1 MFVAQAIKGN
11 FGFCIESVVG
21 LFVDHLIVLF
31 RKTDRTFV
39 VCSEIARTKFIRIT
53 TDFPKTLAEKEKS
66 KDSSTLAMPFMAYIE
81 IEIIIEI
88 IQPFSLEQ
96 G

>member
-39 VCSEIARTKFIRIT
+39 VCSEIARTFGPSSRIREVF
-53 TDFPKTLAEKEKS
+53 DEVCMVL
-66 KDSSTLAMPFMAYIE
+66 
-81 IEIIIEI
+81 
-88 IQPFSLEQ
+88 